1 MNISRAEVV
10 QTDAVMN
17 QLRNAIYHVARL
29 MKKNPKVDVSERLR
43 NMGKNI
49 SRTFVNYWKPIDL
62 VNQSNVKDFLTTLYQ
77 KVVNSSISIEVDDIN
92 KLVKIKDAKC
102 ALCKYHYDDVNVA
115 GCEILLGLV
124 SEFIFLINKDTKDS
138 SAIFLEP
145 YKIEASRALGND
157 ACVQIFKF
165 KIGKK

>member
-17 QLRNAIYHVARL
+17 QLRNAIYHIARL
-29 MKKNPKVDVSERLR
+29 IKRNQKLDVSERLR

-77 KVVNSSISIEVDDIN
+77 KVVNSSISIEVDDNN
-92 KLVKIKDAKC
+92 KLIKIKDAKC
-102 ALCKYHYDDVNVA
+102 ALCKYRYDDVNIA

-157 ACVQIFKF
+157 FCVQIFKF